1 MLGEVPWMDP
11 DQTLMGSLPGVPG
24 KAAHSRGG
32 NVSIPSAL
40 MPAFPALGGI
50 HNGKFSSVSAWF
62 SRKGS
67 GQGSWKAPML
77 PGGTDPVGAVGP
89 GPELPW
95 EYPSQALHP
104 EHPRDS

>member
-1 MLGEVPWMDP
+1 MDP

-24 KAAHSRGG
+24 KVAHTRGG
-32 NVSIPSAL
+32 NVGIPSAL

-67 GQGSWKAPML
+67 GQGSWKAPVL